1 MSKKPNGA
9 RAQPPAAAAD
19 ELTSGPSNDDV
30 PRLVADL
37 VLAGLGKAQVRAF
50 LVAELQLRPGAAEL
64 DDLIENAKDD
74 IAAQADHYRSI
85 ATELTVV
92 RLNDLYTRALKSQDL
107 KTALDVQ
114 RAIVQFLIGKQTA
127 AKTAEK
133 APPTDDELAPPKL
146 AGSYSD
152 AMEKQRRRRA

>member
-1 MSKKPNGA
+1 MPDSP
-9 RAQPPAAAAD
+9 D
-19 ELTSGPSNDDV
+19 EDL

-50 LVAELQLRPGAAEL
+50 LIAELQHRPGASEL
-64 DDLIENAKDD
+64 DDLIEQAKAD
-74 IAAQADHYRSI
+74 IAAQADHYREI

-92 RLNDLYTRALKSQDL
+92 RLNDLYTRALKKQDL

-114 RAIVQFLIGKQTA
+114 RAIVQFLIGKGA
-127 AKTAEK
+127 NK
-133 APPTDDELAPPKL
+133 APEKPAEPEPVTEPRLV
-146 AGSYSD
+146 GSYAD